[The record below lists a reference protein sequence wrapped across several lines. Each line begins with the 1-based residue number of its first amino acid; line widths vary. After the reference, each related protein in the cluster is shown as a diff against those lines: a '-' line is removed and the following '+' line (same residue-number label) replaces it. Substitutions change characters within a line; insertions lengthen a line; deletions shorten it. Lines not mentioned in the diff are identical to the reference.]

1 MKTWFLLLLAS
12 LSILI
17 SAPPLVVA
25 QTSQSTR
32 QLTQGTQPQSSTKR
46 IALVIGNGAYTSAPT
61 LKNPPND
68 ARDMAT
74 ALTALGFD
82 VSSGINVSQRDMK
95 RLIREFGQK
104 LKGGG
109 SGLFYYAGHGVQ
121 SKGRNYLIPIDAEIQ
136 SEAEVED
143 SGVDVGLVLNYMDEA
158 QNGLNIVILD
168 ACRNNPF
175 GRSFR
180 SAAEGLAQVDAPTG
194 TLIAYATAP
203 GRVASDGTG
212 QNGLYTSELLKQMR
226 VPSVSVT
233 DVFMRVRAE
242 VMKQTGNKQVPWEA
256 SSLVG
261 AFYFS
266 GNSASS
272 NTVSGNDKT
281 TTPPPVNPTTI
292 ELSFWDSI
300 KNSTNAEDFNAYL
313 RKYPNGEF
321 ADLARIRAANLSK
334 DAAGKTSES
343 RNATR
348 GGIGIQFELR
358 DKRSMIVQVDPN
370 GPAGQAGLRSGDEII
385 KVDGQDATQMS
396 QDQIGSA
403 IRGPVGT
410 RVTLTV
416 RNLESSREVV
426 ITRTRSAAL
435 AAQEFADA
443 ARALQLKELWVEA
456 EAQYREALKLD
467 TQTAWYRGELGL
479 VLYRQN
485 RLADAEV
492 ELRQALLLDPKFARY
507 HSLFALVLYGQI
519 NTNLDVSAYTQAEAE
534 AREGVRLDA
543 KDAWNHNMLG
553 LVLLVQRKW
562 ALAEAEFAEAIRL
575 DPNNADFKAY
585 LVKAQK
591 HQRY

>member
-1 MKTWFLLLLAS
+1 MKTRFLLLLAF
-12 LSILI
+12 LSIVTASPIL
-17 SAPPLVVA
+17 VA

-32 QLTQGTQPQSSTKR
+32 QLTQGTQPQPSHKR
-46 IALVIGNGAYTSAPT
+46 IALVIGNGVYASAPT

-68 ARDMAT
+68 ARDMAAT
-74 ALTALGFD
+74 LTALGFD
-82 VSSGINVSQRDMK
+82 VSSGVNVGQREMK

-233 DVFMRVRAE
+233 DMFMRVRAE

-272 NTVSGNDKT
+272 NTLTGNDKT
-281 TTPPPVNPTTI
+281 TTPPPVNSTTI

-300 KNSTNAEDFNAYL
+300 KNSTNPEDFNAYL

-334 DAAGKTSES
+334 NSAGKSSES
-343 RNATR
+343 SAGTR
-348 GGIGIQFELR
+348 GGIGIQFDLR
-358 DKRSMIVQVDPN
+358 DKRTMIVQVDPE
-370 GPAGQAGLRSGDEII
+370 GPGGQAGLRAGDEII
-385 KVDGQDATQMS
+385 RVDGQDTAQMS
-396 QDQIGSA
+396 QDQIVSA

-410 RVTLTV
+410 RVALTV
-416 RNLESSREVV
+416 RTEGSSREVV

-435 AAQEFADA
+435 AAAEFADA

-467 TQTAWYRGELGL
+467 SQTAWYRGELGL

-485 RLADAEV
+485 RLADAHV
-492 ELRQALLLDPKFARY
+492 ELRQALLLDPKIARY
-507 HSLFALVLYGQI
+507 HSLLALVLYGQI
-519 NTNLDVSAYTQAEAE
+519 NINSDASSYERAEAE
-534 AREGVRLDA
+534 AREGVRLDS
-543 KDAWNHNMLG
+543 KDAWNHSMLG
-553 LVLLVQRKW
+553 LVLLAQQKW
-562 ALAEAEFAEAIRL
+562 AAAEAEFAEAIRL
-575 DPNNADFKAY
+575 DPNTADFKTN
-585 LVKAQK
+585 LMKAQK
-591 HQRY
+591 HVRY